1 MLYCMPQV
9 YILLH
14 DIRSVHNVGS
24 IFRTGDAAGVSG
36 IFLSGH
42 SPTPLDRFGVKR
54 NDVAKVALGAE
65 ETIPWRYESNPQI
78 FIEEFRKQWGKGGMI
93 IALEQNERSVDYK
106 DVSIKDAEAVLFI
119 FGNEVGGVSAELFAN
134 LLDDLVGA
142 IEHAG
147 EFFGQGVIQR
157 IQHLR
162 AVEADQCHAGRVVQF
177 FDGDQRFRHDV
188 FQMRFSVS

>member
-119 FGNEVGGVSAELFAN
+119 FGNEVGGVSAEL
-134 LLDDLVGA
+134 LK
-142 IEHAG
+142 
-147 EFFGQGVIQR
+147 
-157 IQHLR
+157 
-162 AVEADQCHAGRVVQF
+162 EADVIAEIA
-177 FDGDQRFRHDV
+177 QRGKKESLNV
-188 FQMRFSVS
+188 SVSAGVAMFGILKI